1 MWPLL
6 GLTFAFLAIFVLV
19 LRKVHIGLAL
29 VLGSGLLAV
38 LVLPVDQLP
47 LMVVEVVTAR
57 ATLELVATI
66 VAITF
71 LNYAYQQ
78 TGRAQ
83 HLAESL
89 GRLIPPR
96 GMLVAIPALFGVLP
110 VSGGALF
117 SAPFVDEEGRKLGY
131 DVPRRAFLNLW
142 FRHVPHLLYPL
153 ETALVVTAY
162 LTGVPLPTLIL
173 YQLPVFV
180 TGMLVGGLVA
190 LRGPHRAGPAATRV
204 AWRPLRAFLLAFA
217 PILVTVGVIAVTGA
231 PVYVAVLL
239 GVLLLVL
246 LTRFRRF
253 DVVAF
258 LPRCAQMA
266 LVGVGI
272 VLFRTTVERS
282 GVLALTGA
290 LLQALPVW
298 PPLLAIAVPFLVGL
312 ALGESSP
319 AITLS
324 LALLGT
330 LTFTPPVACLAYTSM
345 YFGHLLSPIHLCFAV
360 TAEYFR
366 ASVSQIYARLVP
378 AIALTLA
385 VFIPLMLLLL

>member
-1 MWPLL
+1 MVPLL
-6 GLTFAFLAIFVLV
+6 GLALTFLTIFVLV
-19 LRKVHIGLAL
+19 LRRVHIGLAL

-47 LMVVEVVTAR
+47 PVVAEAVTAR
-57 ATLELVATI
+57 ATWELVATI
-66 VAITF
+66 LAITF
-71 LNYAYQQ
+71 LNYAYQR

-83 HLAESL
+83 HLAASL
-89 GRLIPPR
+89 GQLIPPR

-117 SAPFVDEEGRKLGY
+117 SAPFVDAEGRKLGY
-131 DVPRRAFLNLW
+131 DAPRRAFLNLW

-180 TGMLVGGLVA
+180 TGMLVGVLVG
-190 LRGPHRAGPAATRV
+190 LRGPPPAGATATQP
-204 AWRPLRAFLLAFA
+204 AWRHVRAFLLAFT
-217 PILVTVGVIAVTGA
+217 PILVSVSLIACAGL

-239 GVLLLVL
+239 GVVLLVL

-253 DVVAF
+253 DVAAF
-258 LPRCAQMA
+258 LPSGAQMA
-266 LVGVGI
+266 LVGLGI

-290 LLQALPVW
+290 LLQALPVG
-298 PPLLAIAVPFLVGL
+298 PPVLAIAAPLLVGV

-324 LALLGT
+324 LSLLGT
-330 LTFTPPVACLAYTSM
+330 LTFTPPMACLAYTAM

-360 TAEYFR
+360 TAEHFR
-366 ASVSQIYARLVP
+366 ASVSQIYTRLVP
-378 AIALTLA
+378 AIVLTLA

>member
-6 GLTFAFLAIFVLV
+6 GLTLAFLAIFVLV

-47 LMVVEVVTAR
+47 PVVIAALTAR

-66 VAITF
+66 SAITF

-89 GRLIPPR
+89 GKLIPPR

-117 SAPFVDEEGRKLGY
+117 SAPFVDAEGGKLGY
-131 DVPRRAFLNLW
+131 DAPRRAFLNLW
-142 FRHVPHLLYPL
+142 FRHVPHLIYPL

-180 TGMLVGGLVA
+180 TGMLVGVLVA
-190 LRGPHRAGPAATRV
+190 LRGPYRAGQDATQV
-204 AWRPLRAFLLAFA
+204 AWRYVRAFLLAFA
-217 PILVTVGVIAVTGA
+217 PILLTVGLIAVAGV

-239 GVLLLVL
+239 GAVLLFL
-246 LTRFRRF
+246 LPRFRRF
-253 DVVAF
+253 DVAAF
-258 LPRCAQMA
+258 LPTLAQMA
-266 LVGVGI
+266 LVGIGI

-282 GVLALTGA
+282 GVLTLTGA

-298 PPLLAIAVPFLVGL
+298 PPLLAIAVPFLVGV

-319 AITLS
+319 AITFSLS
-324 LALLGT
+324 LLGT
-330 LTFTPPVACLAYTSM
+330 LTFTPPVACLAYTAM

-360 TAEYFR
+360 TAEYFH
-366 ASVSQIYARLVP
+366 AGVSQIYTRLVP

-385 VFIPLMLLLL
+385 VFVPLMLLLL